1 MNAAN
6 IERGELTSVIHSGL
20 QAGGTRPFRCE
31 AVSTAFVVVP
41 GQSPGSTESRPT
53 NISFCGEVTYRKRAS
68 MTEDDFQY
76 AIENT
81 RVILAP
87 ERQIASFG
95 STSFRFYLISELM
108 DRVNEVRVRD
118 GRIHADRPQI
128 LTPEHYCRLLLE
140 GFGEKAQKYVDQLRE
155 HTRDVAVLRYGF
167 QFRKTDVTENT
178 VRDTMDAV
186 IARTKLKVEHSDEPL
201 SAVIQGVDDAWEV
214 CLLKFTIDLIE
225 RSTGGNMGDFRR
237 RGLV

>member
-1 MNAAN
+1 MNKEN
-6 IERGELTSVIHSGL
+6 
-20 QAGGTRPFRCE
+20 F
-31 AVSTAFVVVP
+31 
-41 GQSPGSTESRPT
+41 
-53 NISFCGEVTYRKRAS
+53 
-68 MTEDDFQY
+68 DY

-87 ERQIASFG
+87 DQKIATFG

-128 LTPEHYCRLLLE
+128 LTPDNFARLLLE
-140 GFGEKAQKYVDQLRE
+140 GFGEKAEHYIEQLRDRA
-155 HTRDVAVLRYGF
+155 RDFAVLRYGF
-167 QFRKTDVTENT
+167 QFRKTDVVERLF
-178 VRDTMDAV
+178 RDPIDAV
-186 IARTKLKVEHSDEPL
+186 IARTKAQIEGEQEPL

-225 RSTGGNMGDFRR
+225 RSSGGNLGDFRK

>member
-1 MNAAN
+1 MNKEN
-6 IERGELTSVIHSGL
+6 
-20 QAGGTRPFRCE
+20 F
-31 AVSTAFVVVP
+31 
-41 GQSPGSTESRPT
+41 
-53 NISFCGEVTYRKRAS
+53 
-68 MTEDDFQY
+68 DY

-87 ERQIASFG
+87 EQKIATFG

-128 LTPEHYCRLLLE
+128 LTPDNFARLLLE
-140 GFGEKAQKYVDQLRE
+140 GFGEKAEHYIEQLRE
-155 HTRDVAVLRYGF
+155 RARDFAVLRYGF
-167 QFRKTDVTENT
+167 QFRKTDVVERMF
-178 VRDTMDAV
+178 RDPIDAV
-186 IARTKLKVEHSDEPL
+186 IARMKEQVEGEQEPL

-225 RSTGGNMGDFRR
+225 RSSGGNLGDFRK